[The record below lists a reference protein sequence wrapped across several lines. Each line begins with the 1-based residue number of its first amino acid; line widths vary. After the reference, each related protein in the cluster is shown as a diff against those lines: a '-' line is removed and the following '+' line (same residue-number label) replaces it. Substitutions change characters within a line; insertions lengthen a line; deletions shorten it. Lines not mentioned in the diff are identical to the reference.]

1 MSLGITAAEVN
12 KQLRATNIDLGG
24 GRSEFGGREQ
34 AIRTLAGARTVE
46 SLRDTRIVLPGGR
59 EVRLSDLGEVVDA
72 FEEPRSFAKLDGNQ
86 QVVSSIFRSKGAS
99 NVDVARVVEAEL
111 AKLSQQ
117 HPDVSYTLIDD
128 TVSHIEGNYE
138 AAMGTLLER
147 VPGWRSS
154 SF

>member
-1 MSLGITAAEVN
+1 MSLGITAADVN

-24 GRSEFGGREQ
+24 GRSEFGGQEQ

-59 EVRLSDLGEVVDA
+59 EVRLSDLGEVTDA
-72 FEEPRSFAKLDGNQ
+72 FEEPRSFAKLNGNQ
-86 QVVSSIFRSKGAS
+86 QVVSFSVFRSKGAS

-117 HPDVSYTLIDD
+117 PTRMSAT
-128 TVSHIEGNYE
+128 
-138 AAMGTLLER
+138 
-147 VPGWRSS
+147 P
-154 SF
+154 